1 MKRQRM
7 WKGSMMIGRRRFLKI
22 AGAAVAMPAVI
33 RDAHAQTPQVTLK
46 LHHFLSPVAN
56 AHSRLL
62 VPWARKVEK
71 DSGNRIRIEI
81 FPSMQ
86 LGGTPAQLYDQAR
99 NGIADIVW
107 TLPGA
112 TPGRFPKIEVFELPF
127 VANKRA
133 VVNAQAVQAFYETQ
147 LRAEFEDVHPL
158 SLWAHDH
165 GVIHANKQVKTLEDM
180 KGLKL
185 RSPTRLA
192 GEALKAL
199 GASGIQMPV
208 TLVADAL
215 KQRAIDGCIV
225 PWEVVPATKVHEAV
239 KFHTDF
245 SASPTFYT
253 TTFILAMN
261 KNKYGFL
268 PADLKAAIDRNSGAA
283 AALMAGK
290 MWDEQA
296 TAVEDM
302 VTKRGNTVTQIES
315 AEAARWQKATQPVI
329 DAWLKSSKAI
339 NGEKLLADAKSLL
352 AKYDKA

>member
-1 MKRQRM
+1 
-7 WKGSMMIGRRRFLKI
+7 MMIGRRRFLNL
-22 AGAAVAMPAVI
+22 AGAAVASPAAI
-33 RDAHAQTPQVTLK
+33 RDALAQTPQVTLK

-56 AHSRLL
+56 AHTRLL

-71 DSGNRIRIEI
+71 DSDNRIRINI

-86 LGGTPAQLYDQAR
+86 LGGSPSQLYDQVR
-99 NGIADIVW
+99 DGMADIIW

-133 VVNAQAVQAFYETQ
+133 VANAQAVQALYEAQ
-147 LRAEFEDVHPL
+147 LRDEFKDVHPIC
-158 SLWAHDH
+158 LWAHDH
-165 GVIHANKQVKTLEDM
+165 GVIHAGKQIKSLEDM
-180 KGLKL
+180 KSLKL

-215 KQRAIDGCIV
+215 SQRAIDGCVV
-225 PWEVVPATKVHEAV
+225 PWEVVPAIKVQELV

-245 SASPTFYT
+245 AASPTFYT
-253 TTFILAMN
+253 ATFILAMN
-261 KNKYGFL
+261 KGKYASM
-268 PADLKAAIDRNSGAA
+268 PADLKKIIDQNSGQA

-296 TAVEDM
+296 VAVEDM
-302 VTKRGNTVTQIES
+302 VVKRGNTVTQIES
-315 AEAARWQKATQPVI
+315 AEATRWQKATQPVI

-339 NGEKLLADAKSLL
+339 NGEKLLADAKALL

>member
-1 MKRQRM
+1 
-7 WKGSMMIGRRRFLKI
+7 MMIGRRRFLNL
-22 AGAAVAMPAVI
+22 AVAAVASPAVI
-33 RDAHAQTPQVTLK
+33 RDASAQAPQVTLK

-56 AHSRLL
+56 AHTRLL
-62 VPWARKVEK
+62 VPWARKLEK

-86 LGGTPAQLYDQAR
+86 LGGSQAQLYDQAR
-99 NGIADIVW
+99 EGFADLVW

-133 VVNAQAVQAFYETQ
+133 VANAQAVQAFYEAR
-147 LRAEFEDVHPL
+147 LRDEFEDVHPIC
-158 SLWAHDH
+158 LWAHDR
-165 GVIHANKQVKTLEDM
+165 GVIHTNKQIKSLDDM

-185 RSPTRLA
+185 RSPTRFA

-199 GASGIQMPV
+199 GATSIQMPI
-208 TLVADAL
+208 TLMADAL
-215 KQRAIDGCIV
+215 NQRAIDGCLV
-225 PWEVVPATKVHEAV
+225 PWEVVPATKVQEAV
-239 KFHTDF
+239 KFHSDF
-245 SASPTFYT
+245 SGSPTLYT

-268 PADLKAAIDRNSGAA
+268 PADLKKVIDQNSGQA
-283 AALMAGK
+283 AALMAGR

-296 TAVEDM
+296 LAVEDM
-302 VTKRGNTVTQIES
+302 VVKRGNTVTQIDG
-315 AEAARWQKATQPVI
+315 ADAARWQKATQPVI

-339 NGEKLLADAKSLL
+339 NGEKLLADAKALL
-352 AKYDKA
+352 SKYRDA

>member
-1 MKRQRM
+1 MT
-7 WKGSMMIGRRRFLKI
+7 IGRRRFLNL
-22 AGAAVAMPAVI
+22 AGAAVASPVII
-33 RDAHAQTPQVTLK
+33 RDALAQTPQVTLK

-56 AHSRLL
+56 AHTRLL

-71 DSGNRIRIEI
+71 DSDNRIRINI

-86 LGGTPAQLYDQAR
+86 LGGSPAQLYDQVR
-99 NGIADIVW
+99 DGIADIIW

-133 VVNAQAVQAFYETQ
+133 VANAQAVQALYEAQ
-147 LRAEFEDVHPL
+147 LRDEFKDVQPIC
-158 SLWAHDH
+158 LWAHDH
-165 GVIHANKQVKTLEDM
+165 GVIHANKQVKSLEDM

-199 GASGIQMPV
+199 GANGIQMPI

-215 KQRAIDGCIV
+215 SQKAIDGCIA
-225 PWEVVPATKVHEAV
+225 PWEVVPAIKVQELV

-245 SASPTFYT
+245 AASPTLYT
-253 TTFILAMN
+253 ATFILAMN
-261 KNKYGFL
+261 KRRYDSM
-268 PADLKAAIDRNSGAA
+268 PADLKKIIDQNSGQA

-296 TAVEDM
+296 VAVEDM
-302 VTKRGNTVTQIES
+302 VSKRGNTVTPIES
-315 AEAARWQKATQPVI
+315 AEAARWQKASQPVI

-339 NGEKLLADAKSLL
+339 NGEKLLADAKALL